1 MAYLLGVVLV
11 SMRFGYVASLL
22 AAVLSVVAFDF
33 FFVPPYFSFAVSDL
47 RYALTFAVMF
57 LVAVIISHL
66 TMRIRD
72 QADAARHAERRSASL
87 YACARE
93 LGLVYSKDLLL
104 RSAERHLRE
113 VFGVRVAALLPGA
126 SGALE
131 PAFAGEGTLDEG
143 GKDVGVAEWVWLH
156 QRPAG
161 AGTDTLP
168 SARALFVPL
177 KGARGRVGVLA
188 LYPSNETRLS
198 DPDERQLLET
208 FAGLVGSALERA
220 QLADEARRSQL
231 LVETEQLRNSLLSS
245 VSHDLRTPLGVV
257 TGATS
262 SLLDEHGPRDPVVRR
277 ELLQTAHEEA
287 LRLNRLVSN
296 LLDMTRLEAGAL
308 KVRKE
313 LQPLEEV
320 VGAALGRLEDRLTG
334 REVTT
339 SLPPDLPLVPFDS
352 ALIEQV
358 LINLLENATK
368 YSPPKSAIEVAADV
382 DGGSVEVAVSD
393 RGPGV
398 GEEDVERV
406 FEKFYRVRAGEGGG
420 AGLGL
425 AICRGIVVAHGGR
438 IWVENREG
446 GGATFRFTLPLEDGA
461 VRAPPPL
468 PADTGAEA
476 LR

>member
-1 MAYLLGVVLV
+1 
-11 SMRFGYVASLL
+11 
-22 AAVLSVVAFDF
+22 
-33 FFVPPYFSFAVSDL
+33 
-47 RYALTFAVMF
+47 
-57 LVAVIISHL
+57 
-66 TMRIRD
+66 
-72 QADAARHAERRSASL
+72 
-87 YACARE
+87 
-93 LGLVYSKDLLL
+93 
-104 RSAERHLRE
+104 
-113 VFGVRVAALLPGA
+113 
-126 SGALE
+126 
-131 PAFAGEGTLDEG
+131 
-143 GKDVGVAEWVWLH
+143 
-156 QRPAG
+156 
-161 AGTDTLP
+161 
-168 SARALFVPL
+168 
-177 KGARGRVGVLA
+177 
-188 LYPSNETRLS
+188 
-198 DPDERQLLET
+198 
-208 FAGLVGSALERA
+208 
-220 QLADEARRSQL
+220 
-231 LVETEQLRNSLLSS
+231 
-245 VSHDLRTPLGVV
+245 LRTPLGVV

-262 SLLDEHGPRDPVVRR
+262 SLLDEHGPRDPGVRR

-313 LQPLEEV
+313 PQPLEEV
-320 VGAALGRLEDRLTG
+320 VGAALGRLEDRLAG

-339 SLPPDLPLVPFDS
+339 SIPHDLPLVPFDS

-368 YSPPKSAIEVAADV
+368 YSPPKSAIEVAAFA
-382 DGGSVEVAVSD
+382 DGASVEVAVSD

-398 GEEDVERV
+398 GEEDVDRV

-446 GGATFRFTLPLEDGA
+446 GGASFRFTLPLEGA